1 MSKFSK
7 IVSSISSKFMMMV
20 ILIHLFI
27 KTLVNP
33 GFTMMDCFFANVLE
47 NPGEMH
53 LDWLSIIAHARTVDR
68 YVYLPEARADLL
80 FELGLYF
87 PKEK

>member
-7 IVSSISSKFMMMV
+7 VVSSISSKFMM
-20 ILIHLFI
+20 ILVLVYLFL

-33 GFTMMDCFFANVLE
+33 VFTDTDKMLASSCMVDGAKPN
-47 NPGEMH
+47 
-53 LDWLSIIAHARTVDR
+53 WIKIIDASGDGTI
-68 YVYLPEARADLL
+68 YLPEARADLL